1 MENVDSFIP
10 DVNGALDCSSNDDW
24 TYVLPFSAK
33 SREGLLRRVRS
44 LAQQNHPSYALTD
57 LAYTLGCR
65 RSVFSA
71 RGFLLARQCTLV
83 EDLQEKSL
91 VSVPGQIVIT
101 PLPIAMIFTGQGA
114 QWPQMG
120 LALFEKNSS
129 FRASIQTL
137 DTHLKSLREAPSW
150 TIEQTLRAP
159 AAESLVS
166 HPSRSQPLCTALQ
179 IALSDLF
186 RQWGIVP
193 QLVVGHSSGEIAAAY
208 AAGRI
213 TSYEAIAVAYYRGL
227 VVSRSTFRGAMMAIS
242 MGEQEADAEIASAS
256 LGNDVRVAC
265 KNSPHS
271 STLSGNE
278 DAIDSLFETLTSR
291 KAFARKLHTNGVAYH
306 SHAMANLGLAYQ
318 GFLSTYLQGHRG
330 AQSDASMP
338 RMVSSVTG
346 KDVDAT
352 LTSHSSYWRANLES
366 PVEFAKAI
374 STALKDSAYHFIEL
388 GPHST
393 LELPLKQIHAAE
405 NVKSPFMYTS
415 AIIRGT
421 DSIRS
426 SLNAVGKLFL
436 SGHDLDFG
444 RVNAIPRNNGTV
456 PKELAGKVLTDLPR
470 YPWQHD
476 TVLWNESRMSTEYRF
491 RKHSR
496 HDLLGAIVPGKNARS
511 SAWRNLLRL
520 KEVPWLADHRLEENI
535 VFPAAGYLA
544 MAVEALSRISVR
556 LPESPTFAFRS
567 VHFLNILALP
577 SESNAAVELFTDI
590 RTSKLSQKTDSKTWY
605 QFEISSVASSE
616 STQHATGLV
625 CFDDEKVPAT
635 DMSTS
640 QFNDD
645 LETVDPRRWYE
656 QFATLGLE
664 YGPHFQLIHGM
675 HVHRCRLQQ
684 ILRSEIQ
691 GSNAEVSRLVKGS
704 KYVLHPA
711 IIDALLQTGLIA
723 DSYGDLSK
731 LRAGLPL
738 SLEAFTLT
746 APDPKALA
754 GLLNVR
760 ATASQVGSG
769 TILFD
774 LEVRDASSRFV
785 ASMHGVRMAQYVAT
799 RSDASLQQ
807 QISIYNIVWKPDV
820 EHIQP
825 SSYQAFTDYIHQDA
839 ALPAADQNKHP
850 FSQLTSLLNL
860 IKHKNPQCRIL
871 EIDVPCSEQKT
882 FPNAIRDDAQYDTWH
897 QGCRTYA
904 RGRLGADGILTTVD
918 RFAEGD
924 DQASERILDRDK
936 FDAIVSCEVS
946 QVCEQELSLPWY

>member
-1 MENVDSFIP
+1 M
-10 DVNGALDCSSNDDW
+10 
-24 TYVLPFSAK
+24 
-33 SREGLLRRVRS
+33 RS
-44 LAQQNHPSYALTD
+44 LAQQNDPSYALTD

-65 RSVFSA
+65 RSVFSV

-91 VSVPGQIVIT
+91 VSVPGQIVVT

-120 LALFEKNSS
+120 LALFEKNAS

-137 DTHLKSLREAPSW
+137 DTYLKSLREAPSW
-150 TIEQTLRAP
+150 TIEQTLCAP

-166 HPSRSQPLCTALQ
+166 DPSRSQPVCTAVQ

-186 RQWGIVP
+186 RQWGVVP

-208 AAGRI
+208 AAGHI

-227 VVSRSTFRGAMMAIS
+227 VVSRSTFRGAMMATA

-256 LGNDVRVAC
+256 LGTGVRVAC

-271 STLSGNE
+271 STLSGSE
-278 DAIDSLFETLTSR
+278 DAIDSLLERLTSR

-318 GFLSTYLQGHRG
+318 RFLSAYLQGHRG

-338 RMVSSVTG
+338 RMISSVTG
-346 KDVDAT
+346 KVIDAA

-366 PVEFAKAI
+366 PVDFAKAI
-374 STALKDSAYHFIEL
+374 STSLKDSPYHFIEL

-405 NVKSPFMYTS
+405 NINSPFMYTS

-421 DSIRS
+421 DSIQS
-426 SLNAVGKLFL
+426 SLNAVCKLFL

-444 RVNAIPRNNGTV
+444 RVNAIPSDDGTV
-456 PKELAGKVLTDLPR
+456 SKEPAGTVLTDLPR

-476 TVLWNESRMSTEYRF
+476 TILWNESRMSTEYRF

-496 HDLLGAIVPGKNARS
+496 HYLLGAIVPGKSARS
-511 SAWRNLLRL
+511 STWRNLLRL
-520 KEVPWLADHRLEENI
+520 KEVPWLADHRLEESI
-535 VFPAAGYLA
+535 VFPAAGFLA

-567 VHFLNILALP
+567 VHFLNILAMP
-577 SESNAAVELFTDI
+577 SESDAVVELFTDI
-590 RTSKLSQKTDSKTWY
+590 HASKLSQKTDSKTWY
-605 QFEISSVASSE
+605 EFEISSAASSE
-616 STQHATGLV
+616 STRHATGLV
-625 CFDDEKVPAT
+625 CFDGGKHPAM
-635 DMSTS
+635 DMSAS
-640 QFNDD
+640 QFNED
-645 LETVDPRRWYE
+645 LETVGPRRWYE
-656 QFATLGLE
+656 QLATLGLE
-664 YGPHFQLIHGM
+664 YGPHFQMIHRM
-675 HVHRCRLQQ
+675 HVHRYRLQQ

-691 GSNAEVSRLVKGS
+691 GSHAEVSRSVKGS

-711 IIDALLQTGLIA
+711 IIDAFLQTGLMA

-754 GLLNVR
+754 GLLSVR
-760 ATASQVGSG
+760 AAASQVGSG

-774 LEVRDASSRFV
+774 LEVRDPNSRFV

-799 RSDASLQQ
+799 RSSTPLQQ
-807 QISIYNIVWKPDV
+807 RISIYDIVWKPDV
-820 EHIQP
+820 EHIPP
-825 SSYQAFTDYIHQDA
+825 SCYQAFTDYIHQEA
-839 ALPAADQNKHP
+839 TLIAADHTKYP
-850 FSQLTSLLNL
+850 FSQLTSILDL

-871 EIDVPCSEQKT
+871 EIEMPCSERNI
-882 FPNAIRDDAQYDTWH
+882 FPNATRDDAQYDTWH

-904 RGRLGADGILTTVD
+904 RGRLGADGVLTTVD

-924 DQASERILDRDK
+924 DHVSERVLDRDT
-936 FDAIVSCEVS
+936 FDAIVSCEVR
-946 QVCEQELSLPWY
+946 QVCDQELVRP